1 MEPGNEANPVFSN
14 NGAHFN
20 GCETSQDTETS
31 LRLTLFP
38 NGRGPSS
45 SLQPF
50 SAAGS
55 RGPAHYAPCWGL
67 RGRREMLDSRAG
79 NYLQVEVK
87 RLQQKPLM
95 FDGLWASLFS
105 SSARSRPQRLTQCVF
120 LGSAAPPTEGTLHT
134 DVCCYL
140 LLCDDAAGRGGRSTA
155 HLSTGRATLCRG
167 QVFGHRGHGR
177 GF

>member
-1 MEPGNEANPVFSN
+1 MRQTLSSRITAPTSTAVRLHRTQRPLSDSLCFPTGEALHPHCSLSRPRARSLCPLL
-14 NGAHFN
+14 GAS
-20 GCETSQDTETS
+20 C
-31 LRLTLFP
+31 
-38 NGRGPSS
+38 
-45 SLQPF
+45 
-50 SAAGS
+50 
-55 RGPAHYAPCWGL
+55 
-67 RGRREMLDSRAG
+67 RREMLDSGAG

-134 DVCCYL
+134 DVCCCL